1 MFVDVSSL
9 VRYKVLKG
17 ASGEVA
23 SSFSNVTGIT
33 SSTKKLIN
41 YPRSE
46 ALSHG
51 IFHVEKMPT
60 VKVDKANLMSRSV
73 Q

>member
-1 MFVDVSSL
+1 MFVDMSSL

-46 ALSHG
+46 ALSHV

>member
-1 MFVDVSSL
+1 MFVDMSSL

-23 SSFSNVTGIT
+23 SSISNVTGIT
-33 SSTKKLIN
+33 SSTKKIN